1 MTAIGITGQG
11 LTGII
16 RMTWVHDHL
25 AHVLDSQDDETSG
38 TWTGLACPAYGLALG
53 GDVDNATLRRLA
65 AHSGIADLTWEAPDE
80 ITARHGEA
88 FQAAIQA
95 YHAADTER
103 ADRLWD
109 QVRAI
114 WSQAWSAN
122 YAVLEFLQGTGLARF
137 SPVKPQ
143 HWVIASFEHH
153 CGPHG
158 LPRPHIHNIVLT
170 SLTTPAQAR

>member
-1 MTAIGITGQG
+1 MTAIGITGLG
-11 LTGII
+11 LTGTV

-25 AHVLDSQDDETSG
+25 AHVLDHSQDETSG

-53 GDVDNATLRRLA
+53 ADVDNATLRRLA
-65 AHSGIADLTWEAPDE
+65 AHGEIADLTWEAPDE
-80 ITARHGEA
+80 ITTRHGEVL
-88 FQAAIQA
+88 QAAIQA
-95 YHAADTER
+95 YHAADAER
-103 ADRLWD
+103 ADQLWD
-109 QVRAI
+109 QVRAT

-158 LPRPHIHNIVLT
+158 LPRPHVHNIVLT
-170 SLTTPAQAR
+170 SLTTAAQAR